1 MIEGKAALTTSFQ
14 LFKFIELYAVI
25 MTTSCTILF
34 IIGSNITDMQFLY
47 VDLIALVPLSVMQAW
62 TGSYHKLTKDMPTST
77 LFYFPVILSVCVSS
91 LIQIAFQL
99 FFFLNIRSQPFFVPL
114 DPRGEQWSDAD
125 LSYEETVLFMIVN
138 FQLIMTSLAFSISE
152 PFVLS
157 FCSIFVFNSMIILL
171 PDTSFVSKWFDL
183 LPFRS

>member
-1 MIEGKAALTTSFQ
+1 
-14 LFKFIELYAVI
+14 

-62 TGSYHKLTKDMPTST
+62 TGSYHKLTKDKPTST

-152 PFVLS
+152 PFRMPIWTNKPFFFSL
-157 FCSIFVFNSMIILL
+157 CSIFVFNSMIILL